1 MMIKASDERFCLV
14 RVCLSFSLAGVIY
27 AARRD
32 LHGEHRASSLPRR
45 ALSLNARP
53 GADWCSFPKLLLR
66 VMIRARRVG
75 NNKLAKCSGK
85 SANC

>member
-14 RVCLSFSLAGVIY
+14 RVCLSHCAVIY

-32 LHGEHRASSLPRR
+32 LHGEQHRRFPRR

-53 GADWCSFPKLLLR
+53 VPIGARFRNCCS
-66 VMIRARRVG
+66 VMIRTRQ
-75 NNKLAKCSGK
+75 SGK
-85 SANC
+85 